1 MNFISLFR
9 LVKDFFVHFSPRR
22 RRQFRLLVLL
32 MIMTSFAEVL
42 SIGAVLPFLGVL
54 VAPEKVWEYSIVREA
69 FGFIGVSSSD
79 QLFLPLTL
87 LFVVAVLLSGAMRLL
102 LVYVTTKLSY
112 SVGADISYEM
122 YRRTLYQPYIVHVMR
137 NTSEIISGVTRKV
150 DIVIQGLLIP
160 FFTLFSSFVIVSFVL
175 VTLFSIDPLVSIA
188 AFSGFGFIYALVVF
202 FTRSRLSRNSVV
214 VAENYTRVVKVLQ
227 EGLGGVRDVLI
238 NGDQEEYCKSYRGA
252 DIPLRTAQASSIF
265 IGASPRYAA
274 EASGMAFIAILAY
287 FVVQQSD
294 GIESAIATLGVL
306 ALGAQRLLPVLQQIY
321 VSLVSIKSS
330 EASLHDV
337 LDLLA
342 QPLHIPS
349 ENRLQELSFNESLEL
364 KDISFRYLK
373 DGGWVVQDLNF
384 VIPKGGRI
392 GFIGATGSG
401 KSTLLD
407 LIMGLLTPEEGAV
420 LIDGERLTQDSQRS
434 WQRRIAH
441 VPQAVFLSDSSIREN
456 IAFGVPEESIDDER
470 VVRAARLA
478 HLAEHIESLPD
489 GYQTMVGERGVK
501 LSGGQRQRIGIARA
515 LYRDADVI
523 VFDEATSA
531 LDNETESSV
540 MKSIEGL
547 GKELTILIIAH
558 RLSTLKGCDFIVELE
573 GGKILRSGSFD
584 VIVNNLQ
591 E

>member
-1 MNFISLFR
+1 MNFISQCR
-9 LVKDFFVHFSPRR
+9 LVKDFFAHFSSRR
-22 RRQFRLLVLL
+22 KRQFGLLVFL
-32 MIMTSFAEVL
+32 MIAASFAEVL

-54 VAPEKVWEYSIVREA
+54 VAPEKVWEYSLVRET
-69 FGFIGVSSSD
+69 FGLIGISSSA
-79 QLFLPLTL
+79 QLLLPLTL
-87 LFVVAVLLSGAMRLL
+87 LFVVAVLISGGMRLL
-102 LVYVTTKLSY
+102 LVYTTTKLSY

-160 FFTLFSSFVIVSFVL
+160 VFTLFSSFVIVSFVL
-175 VTLFSIDPLVSIA
+175 VTLFAIDPLVSLS
-188 AFSGFGFIYALVVF
+188 AFSGFGFIYALVIF

-214 VAENYTRVVKVLQ
+214 VADNYTRVVKVLQ

-238 NGDQEEYCKSYRGA
+238 NGDQDEYCKSYRRA

-287 FVVQQSD
+287 FVVKQSD
-294 GIESAIATLGVL
+294 GVESAIATLGVL

-330 EASLHDV
+330 EASLLDV
-337 LDLLA
+337 LDLLS
-342 QPLHIPS
+342 QPLNIPS
-349 ENRLQELSFNESLEL
+349 QHDSQKLNFKNSLEL
-364 KDISFRYLK
+364 KCVSFRYL
-373 DGGWVVQDLNF
+373 DGMEWVVRDLSLT
-384 VIPKGGRI
+384 IPKGSRI
-392 GFIGATGSG
+392 GFVGETGSG

-407 LIMGLLTPEEGAV
+407 LVMGLLTPEQGEV
-420 LIDGERLTQDSQRS
+420 LIDGEKLTQANQWS

-441 VPQAVFLSDSSIREN
+441 VPQSVFLSDSSIREN
-456 IAFGVPEESIDDER
+456 IAFGVPEQCIDDRR
-470 VVRAARLA
+470 VARAARLA
-478 HLAEHIESLPD
+478 HLAEHIDSLPD
-489 GYQTMVGERGVK
+489 GYRTMVGERGVK

-515 LYRDADVI
+515 LYRDAEVI

-540 MKSIEGL
+540 MRSIEGL
-547 GKELTILIIAH
+547 GKDLTILIIAH
-558 RLSTLKGCDFIVELE
+558 RLSTLKGCDQIVEL
-573 GGKILRSGSFD
+573 GSGRILRSGCFD
-584 VIVNNLQ
+584 SIVNNN
-591 E
+591 

>member
-1 MNFISLFR
+1 MNFISLCR
-9 LVKDFFVHFSPRR
+9 LVRDFFAHFSPRR
-22 RRQFRLLVLL
+22 KRQFGLLVFL

-54 VAPEKVWEYSIVREA
+54 VAPEKVWGYSIVRDV
-69 FGFIGVSSSD
+69 FGFIGISSSD
-79 QLFLPLTL
+79 QLLLPLTL
-87 LFVVAVLLSGAMRLL
+87 LFVAAVLLSGAMRLL

-202 FTRSRLSRNSVV
+202 FTRGRLSRNSVV
-214 VAENYTRVVKVLQ
+214 VAKNYTQVVKVLQ
-227 EGLGGVRDVLI
+227 EALGGVRDVLI
-238 NGDQEEYCKSYRGA
+238 NGDQEEYCKSYRSA

-274 EASGMAFIAILAY
+274 EASGMAFITILAY

-306 ALGAQRLLPVLQQIY
+306 ALGAQRLLPILQQIY

-342 QPLHIPS
+342 QPLYMTNES
-349 ENRLQELSFNESLEL
+349 RFQELSFNESLEL
-364 KDISFRYLK
+364 KDISFRYSEG
-373 DGGWVVQDLNF
+373 GGWVTRDLSL

-392 GFIGATGSG
+392 GFIGETGSG
-401 KSTLLD
+401 KGTLLD
-407 LIMGLLTPEEGAV
+407 LIMGLLTPEEGY
-420 LIDGERLTQDSQRS
+420 DR
-434 WQRRIAH
+434 
-441 VPQAVFLSDSSIREN
+441 
-456 IAFGVPEESIDDER
+456 
-470 VVRAARLA
+470 
-478 HLAEHIESLPD
+478 
-489 GYQTMVGERGVK
+489 
-501 LSGGQRQRIGIARA
+501 
-515 LYRDADVI
+515 
-523 VFDEATSA
+523 
-531 LDNETESSV
+531 
-540 MKSIEGL
+540 
-547 GKELTILIIAH
+547 
-558 RLSTLKGCDFIVELE
+558 
-573 GGKILRSGSFD
+573 
-584 VIVNNLQ
+584 IVNQ